1 MNNIDAVY
9 NSLPVLQN
17 GYTYFKL
24 RELVN
29 DLAIKEDTI
38 AWYIDS
44 PRNEIPYIRPVNL
57 SCDYRNCDIDSH
69 SITEAPYW
77 KRSYQ
82 SSLNKFVNALE
93 VYDTDNNNGGY
104 AVFVDGHI
112 KVGKM
117 SNMSKIVP
125 VCKTIAHFAAKS
137 DGLARREY
145 ILRELTSEYVREQAW
160 NIYQIYHEVS
170 RFDLYDLWIGVP
182 SLEVQDEL
190 LKAEALISSQ
200 LEDVYDTINTY
211 FNDEPSKQYCIR
223 YLREIIGAATSGL
236 EIDTINRFNSLRII
250 LEYFFRAANQMGF
263 LHDNCIVSGDV
274 NISNSFHFMSGRK
287 ANNCGFVQCKKTHF
301 PPLIE
306 ENVRFIKDVTN
317 PGSHSDK
324 STSEG
329 IKLQKYL
336 QYMNTPYL
344 LYSTAYLMCDVIIWF
359 GKYSREYPNK
369 EENKKLWL

>member
-117 SNMSKIVP
+117 SN
-125 VCKTIAHFAAKS
+125 
-137 DGLARREY
+137 
-145 ILRELTSEYVREQAW
+145 
-160 NIYQIYHEVS
+160 
-170 RFDLYDLWIGVP
+170 
-182 SLEVQDEL
+182 
-190 LKAEALISSQ
+190 
-200 LEDVYDTINTY
+200 
-211 FNDEPSKQYCIR
+211 
-223 YLREIIGAATSGL
+223 
-236 EIDTINRFNSLRII
+236 II
-250 LEYFFRAANQMGF
+250 L
-263 LHDNCIVSGDV
+263 
-274 NISNSFHFMSGRK
+274 
-287 ANNCGFVQCKKTHF
+287 
-301 PPLIE
+301 
-306 ENVRFIKDVTN
+306 
-317 PGSHSDK
+317 
-324 STSEG
+324 
-329 IKLQKYL
+329 KL
-336 QYMNTPYL
+336 
-344 LYSTAYLMCDVIIWF
+344 V
-359 GKYSREYPNK
+359 
-369 EENKKLWL
+369 